1 MNSHAKIH
9 GPDTYLP
16 WALCPWSFCTHHSQR
31 MVAGKGGK
39 CGVGEAGAPPSPAT
53 HHLGNLG
60 TFTQLFEPQF
70 SQLYTGKKD
79 PSIAGDS
86 DVDTWTF

>member
-1 MNSHAKIH
+1 MLNKSL
-9 GPDTYLP
+9 T
-16 WALCPWSFCTHHSQR
+16 
-31 MVAGKGGK
+31 K
-39 CGVGEAGAPPSPAT
+39 CKFQGSRVWEAGAPPSPAT

-86 DVDTWTF
+86 DVDT